1 MNNILIVIFV
11 FYVLL
16 SFLLAYVSSI
26 LAKSRNQSRA
36 LWFWLTLI
44 FPIAIVFIAF
54 KDKQAFK
61 SNYSK
66 KNDVQS
72 ENNFNVFVSLWTL
85 TIKEVRRFLRIWVQ
99 TLVPPAVTMS
109 LYFVIFGSLI
119 GPRIGSMDGFDYI
132 QYMIPGLI
140 MLSVITNS
148 YNNVVSSFYAVK
160 FQKSIEELLISPMP
174 NWTILLGFV
183 LGGVSR
189 GVLIGIIVFGVSLLF
204 YPDFTVA
211 NPVLTITVLFLTSVL
226 FSLMGFINAVFADS
240 FDDISI
246 IPTFILTPLI
256 YLGGVF
262 YSINILPD
270 VWRSISMA
278 NPMLYV
284 VNTFREGM
292 LGVSDVS
299 IPFSLGM
306 IITFILVLSVSCL
319 YLLKKGTGIRQ

>member
-1 MNNILIVIFV
+1 MKNNISV
-11 FYVLL
+11 
-16 SFLLAYVSSI
+16 A
-26 LAKSRNQSRA
+26 
-36 LWFWLTLI
+36 
-44 FPIAIVFIAF
+44 
-54 KDKQAFK
+54 
-61 SNYSK
+61 
-66 KNDVQS
+66 
-72 ENNFNVFVSLWTL
+72 LWTL
-85 TIKEVRRFLRIWVQ
+85 TVKEVRRFMRIWVQ

-119 GPRIGSMDGFDYI
+119 GPRIGTMDGFDYI
-132 QYMIPGLI
+132 QFMIPGLI
-140 MLSVITNS
+140 MMSVITNS
-148 YNNVVSSFYAVK
+148 YNNVVSSFYGIK

-174 NWTILLGFV
+174 NWSILLGFV
-183 LGGVSR
+183 LGGVAR
-189 GVLIGIIVFGVSLLF
+189 GVMIGFIVYGVSLFF
-204 YPDFTVA
+204 YPSFTIV
-211 NPVLTITVLFLTSVL
+211 NPLLTLFVLFLTAIL

-262 YSINILPD
+262 YSINILPE

-299 IPFSLGM
+299 IMFSLGM
-306 IITFILVLSVSCL
+306 ILGFIGLLTGACL
-319 YLLKKGTGIRQ
+319 YLLNKGTGIRE

>member
-1 MNNILIVIFV
+1 MKNNISV
-11 FYVLL
+11 
-16 SFLLAYVSSI
+16 A
-26 LAKSRNQSRA
+26 
-36 LWFWLTLI
+36 
-44 FPIAIVFIAF
+44 
-54 KDKQAFK
+54 
-61 SNYSK
+61 
-66 KNDVQS
+66 
-72 ENNFNVFVSLWTL
+72 LWTL
-85 TIKEVRRFLRIWVQ
+85 TVKEVRRFMRIWVQ

-119 GPRIGSMDGFDYI
+119 GPRIGTMDGFDYI
-132 QYMIPGLI
+132 QFMIPGLI
-140 MLSVITNS
+140 MMSVITNS
-148 YNNVVSSFYAVK
+148 YNNVVSSFYGIK

-174 NWTILLGFV
+174 NWSILLGFV
-183 LGGVSR
+183 LGGVAR
-189 GVLIGIIVFGVSLLF
+189 GVMIGFIVYGVSLFF
-204 YPDFTVA
+204 YPSFTIV
-211 NPVLTITVLFLTSVL
+211 NPLLTLFVLFLTAIL

-262 YSINILPD
+262 YSINILPE

-299 IPFSLGM
+299 IMFSLGM
-306 IITFILVLSVSCL
+306 ILGFIGLLTGACL
-319 YLLKKGTGIRQ
+319 YLLNNGTGIRE